1 MFCFWVSAAIGV
13 ILMLIRVAFITLLE
27 RKILALSQFRLG
39 PNKVLL
45 KGLLQPLLDGV
56 KLFHKSL
63 LVPFQALGRIIIL
76 GPALVLV
83 GIILVWRN
91 LSSFP
96 LHGRLWVRRFFFLLI
111 LRFGI
116 YGVLLRGLRGTSKYS
131 FLGGIRAC
139 IQRVRYEIR
148 LALIILSVV
157 IFTGHSSLDRWRS
170 LIFLLIFPVWG
181 LRVVAETNRAPLDLA
196 EGESEL
202 IRGLNLE
209 LGRVFFALIF
219 VGEYGIVI
227 CFAWFTRLLF
237 WRGGIWA
244 RILWIFLRL
253 FFRRVFPR
261 FRYDK
266 LLSFCW
272 TKLLPLT
279 VMWMLLGTVTRRI

>member
-1 MFCFWVSAAIGV
+1 M
-13 ILMLIRVAFITLLE
+13 LMGVAFITLFE

-56 KLFHKSL
+56 KLLHKSL
-63 LVPFQALGRIIIL
+63 LVPFQALGRIIVL
-76 GPALVLV
+76 GPALVLG

-96 LHGRLWVRRFFFLLI
+96 FHGGLWVRRFFFLLV
-111 LRFGI
+111 LSLGI
-116 YGVLLRGLRGTSKYS
+116 YGVLLTGLRGVSKYS

-139 IQRVRYEIR
+139 IQRVSYEIR
-148 LALIILSVV
+148 LALIIFSVV
-157 IFTGHSSLDRWRS
+157 IFTGHSSFDRWRS
-170 LIFLLIFPVWG
+170 LVFLLIFPVWG
-181 LRVVAETNRAPLDLA
+181 LSVVAETNRAPLDLA
-196 EGESEL
+196 EGEREL

-227 CFAWFTRLLF
+227 CLAWFTSLLF

-244 RILWIFLRL
+244 GILWIFFSL
-253 FFRRVFPR
+253 FFRSVFPR

-272 TKLLPLT
+272 TKLLPLA
-279 VMWMLLGTVTRRI
+279 VMWMLLGTVVRRI